1 MLKQLAFVFPVLIS
15 FALVSGCAT
24 RSTATVTPGTD
35 MAVLKKF
42 YVVQAPKDK
51 RGTENLIRDNLRK
64 RGFTAAAGPELS
76 SYEADAVITYV
87 DRWMWDITM
96 YMVELTVAVR
106 NPANNFP
113 LASGNAF
120 YTSLVR
126 KTPEEMVDEVLNNI
140 FKSKP

>member
-1 MLKQLAFVFPVLIS
+1 MLQRLALIFPILIL
-15 FALVSGCAT
+15 FALAPGCAT

-35 MAVLKKF
+35 LTVLKKF
-42 YVVQAPKDK
+42 YVIKTPEDK
-51 RGTENLIRDNLRK
+51 RGIENLIRDNLVK
-64 RGFTAAAGPELS
+64 RGFTAVAGPES
-76 SYEADAVITYV
+76 PSYEADATITYV
-87 DRWMWDITM
+87 DRWMWDLSM

-106 NPANNFP
+106 NPANRFP

-140 FKSKP
+140 FKAKP